1 MIGGIFY
8 EHGHRMIAS
17 FVGLLTVV
25 LALWLWRAE
34 PRRWVRNL
42 GWAAL
47 LAVITQGV
55 LGGLTVLYLL
65 PTPVSV
71 GHACLAQL
79 FFCMTVSLALFT
91 SPYWQ
96 RMQARPPEAV
106 DRGTPSLRHL
116 SLAAALAVFTQLLMG
131 AAFRH
136 KGIGIIPHLLGAAV
150 VALLV
155 AWIVVRV
162 MRRHPGEP
170 GLAACVLALNGL
182 LLVQLILG
190 AAAYWIRDVTRFAPQ
205 PLPEMVL
212 LTVAHVA
219 LGAVLLAVSVILA
232 IQARTRLVPARQALE
247 RDRAGERIATT
258 A

>member
-55 LGGLTVLYLL
+55 LGGLT
-65 PTPVSV
+65 
-71 GHACLAQL
+71 
-79 FFCMTVSLALFT
+79 FCMTVSLALFT

-162 MRRHPGEP
+162 MRRRPGEP

-182 LLVQLILG
+182 LLMQLILG